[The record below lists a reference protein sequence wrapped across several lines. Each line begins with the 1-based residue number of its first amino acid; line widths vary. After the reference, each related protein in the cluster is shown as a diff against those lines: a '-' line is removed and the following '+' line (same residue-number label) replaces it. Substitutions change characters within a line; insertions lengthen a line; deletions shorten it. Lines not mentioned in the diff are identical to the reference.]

1 MTKSYSIVEA
11 RSRLS
16 SVLREV
22 ERGAHV
28 ELTRRGRP
36 VAVVLSAR
44 DYERLRGG
52 GRTFTQALAAL
63 RRKKG
68 FRGVELPAGFIES
81 LRDRSSGREV
91 GL

>member
-11 RSRLS
+11 RSRFS

-28 ELTRRGRP
+28 ELVRRGKP
-36 VAVVLSAR
+36 VAVLLSAR

-52 GRTFTQALAAL
+52 KRTFTRALEDL

-68 FRGVELPAGFIES
+68 FRGVELPDGFIEG
-81 LRDRSSGREV
+81 LRDRSSGRPVE
-91 GL
+91 L